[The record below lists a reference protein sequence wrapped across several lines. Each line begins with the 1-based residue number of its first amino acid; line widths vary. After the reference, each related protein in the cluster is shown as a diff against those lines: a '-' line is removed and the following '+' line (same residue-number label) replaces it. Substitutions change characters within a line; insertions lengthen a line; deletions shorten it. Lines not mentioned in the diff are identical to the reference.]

1 MSNSVFNFASGNTK
15 TMIAYLFGLLVFLP
29 SVLANVDQFV
39 LQKDCAKECWSS
51 GRTTVWSNCNGESV
65 EDLTSC
71 WCGTALQKA
80 SEDYLTSCVTSSCGG
95 SAADIKLAVGLYDG
109 YCTAKGFRAAAV
121 SSSSTTS
128 SSSSYSASA
137 SSTSATVVAST
148 YTAEPTASAN
158 STIFAPT
165 AYSSTTAPSAT
176 VAPAAPTQLQ
186 SSGAQSSL
194 GSTFFGLTFVVLFG
208 LVSFF
213 FQDFERKLMKADEHL
228 NVHLHEIMH

>member
-1 MSNSVFNFASGNTK
+1 MSISVFNFASGSTR

-29 SVLANVDQFV
+29 SVLASVDQFV
-39 LQKDCAKECWSS
+39 LQKDCAKQCWSS
-51 GRTTVWSNCNGESV
+51 GRTTVWSNCNGDSV

-95 SAADIKLAVGLYDG
+95 SAADIQLAVGLYDG

-121 SSSSTTS
+121 SSTSSTTSS

-148 YTAEPTASAN
+148 YSVEPTASAN
-158 STIFAPT
+158 STMFAPT

-176 VAPAAPTQLQ
+176 VTPAVPTQLI
-186 SSGAQSSL
+186 SSGAQSSF

-208 LVSFF
+208 LVSFSF
-213 FQDFERKLMKADEHL
+213 RDLKR
-228 NVHLHEIMH
+228 N